1 MITIE
6 QIVTDNTKII
16 GGNSLKIKSNTK
28 ISAKQTIIDN
38 SQIIDLP
45 RAEINIFDSEFYL
58 NRYPDVAQNIAKTDK
73 GISFFSVAQSIAKT
87 DKGESFIS
95 VFPDLS
101 PSKNSIKIKAD
112 TGINSTKIDS
122 LLHYVEFGAQQGRDP
137 SPLFDSQ
144 YYREQNSDVAKA
156 LAGGDFRGDPLLH
169 YVKTGAQEGRDPNPF
184 FDSDYYLTT
193 HTDVAD
199 EGMNPL
205 EHYVLFGAA
214 EGRDPSPKFDPD
226 FYLNQYT
233 DVAAEG
239 VDPLTHFLTFGQAEG
254 RSPTPE

>member
-1 MITIE
+1 MITSE
-6 QIVTDNTKII
+6 QTINDNSQIQII
-16 GGNSLKIKSNTK
+16 GSNPQIIKNHTQTITGNSK

-58 NRYPDVAQNIAKTDK
+58 NRYPDVAQNIAKTDE
-73 GISFFSVAQSIAKT
+73 
-87 DKGESFIS
+87 GESFIS
-95 VFPDLS
+95 VFPGFP
-101 PSKNSIKIKAD
+101 PSEIPIKIE
-112 TGINSTKIDS
+112 TNTWSVNSTSTKIDS
-122 LLHYVEFGAQQGRDP
+122 LLHYVESGAQEGRDP

-144 YYREQNSDVAKA
+144 YYLEQNSDVAKA
-156 LAGGDFRGDPLLH
+156 LAGGDFNGDPLLH
-169 YVKTGAQEGRDPNPF
+169 YVKSGAQEGRDPNPF
-184 FDSDYYLTT
+184 FDSDYYLTRY
-193 HTDVAD
+193 TDVAN
-199 EGMNPL
+199 EGINPL

-214 EGRDPSPKFDPD
+214 EGRDPSPNFDPD

-254 RSPTPE
+254 RLPNPEF